1 MAAAGA
7 ATVAAEAIDA
17 TLPDPRLMPAAQ
29 GFLDPFQTALAITLE
44 LLESEVFPFASRPGV
59 QYL

>member
-1 MAAAGA
+1 
-7 ATVAAEAIDA
+7 
-17 TLPDPRLMPAAQ
+17 MPAAQ